1 MRFHGTGPFLLD
13 LPILAGGG
21 CAMFLA
27 MAWAFAS
34 AALYHPSSS
43 VLGAAAGEIALG
55 GGLEKVAG
63 REGGVEVVTCPE
75 VCRTGASA
83 SSLTSI
89 LGRLAVADDE
99 ACSRCL
105 SCIV

>member
-1 MRFHGTGPFLLD
+1 MEIIHGAGPFSAV
-13 LPILAGGG
+13 PILAGGG

-63 REGGVEVVTCPE
+63 REGGVEVV
-75 VCRTGASA
+75 ASA